1 MDHRQAIADPAE
13 MGMDMKHQVATLICQ
28 VITCISLIGIIL
40 TVKINIGTYEESIK
54 TVEKERQKNYN
65 S

>member
-1 MDHRQAIADPAE
+1 MDHGPTIADPAE
-13 MGMDMKHQVATLICQ
+13 IGLDMKHQIATLICQ
-28 VITCISLIGIIL
+28 VITCLSLIGIIL
-40 TVKINIGTYEESIK
+40 SVKINIGTYEESIK